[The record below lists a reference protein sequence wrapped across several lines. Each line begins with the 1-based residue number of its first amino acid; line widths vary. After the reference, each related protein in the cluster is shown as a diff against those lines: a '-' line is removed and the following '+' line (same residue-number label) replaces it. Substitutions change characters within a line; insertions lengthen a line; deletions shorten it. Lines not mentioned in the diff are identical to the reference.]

1 MRAYKRDCLSP
12 SAANAGILQPMY
24 RLLRPL
30 LFQLPPHLAHGLGS
44 AALSIHGAW
53 PLRARR
59 PLNAQPIETM
69 GLQFAHPVGLAG
81 GFDKNARLPHALGAL
96 GFSFL
101 ELGTV
106 TAIAQA
112 ENPRPNLFRLP
123 ADRAL
128 INRLGFPN
136 DGAAVIAKRYRR
148 AVLKRPV
155 GVPVGFSIGKS
166 RSVPIDNIDKVI
178 DDYRASLHA
187 VAPLADFVVVNIS
200 SPNTSQLRA
209 LQDGKRARQLL
220 LALRDDLRPGGKP
233 LLVKV
238 APDMTDEAFDELL
251 GLVADLD
258 LAGIVATNTTV
269 SREGLATPSDQVTEM
284 GNGGL
289 SGPPLKA
296 KALHCVARA
305 RARLGPK
312 PTIIGVGGIETA
324 DDVQRFLDAGA
335 NLIQLYTSFIY
346 EGPSLPRRL
355 AKDWAM
361 RLTGGGPHL
370 QAREPS

>member
-12 SAANAGILQPMY
+12 SAAKAGMLRRMY

-30 LFQLPPHLAHGLGS
+30 LFRLPPHLAHSLGG
-44 AALSIHGAW
+44 AALSIIDGLH
-53 PLRARR
+53 LRAHR
-59 PLNAQPIETM
+59 PLNAPAIETM

-81 GFDKNARLPHALGAL
+81 GFDKNARLAHALGSL

-106 TAIAQA
+106 TSVAQA

-136 DGAAVIAKRYRR
+136 DGASIIAERYRR

-166 RSVPIDNIDKVI
+166 RSVPIDDIDKVI
-178 DDYRASLHA
+178 DDYRASLGA
-187 VAPLADFVVVNIS
+187 IAPVADFVVVNIS

-209 LQDGKRARQLL
+209 LQARERARQLL

-233 LLVKV
+233 MLVKV
-238 APDMTDEAFDELL
+238 APDMTDEALDELL

-269 SREGLATPSDQVTEM
+269 SREGLSTPGAAVHAM
-284 GNGGL
+284 GPGGL

-296 KALHCVARA
+296 MALHCVARA

-324 DDVQRFLDAGA
+324 DDVNQFLDAGA
-335 NLIQLYTSFIY
+335 TLIQIYTSFIY
-346 EGPSLPRRL
+346 EGPRLPRRL
-355 AKDWAM
+355 AEEWCC
-361 RLTGGGPHL
+361 RSSRSCP
-370 QAREPS
+370 